1 MGSNATVLQTL
12 LIGYLI
18 GSIPFAFMITRWAT
32 GGDVRI
38 EGSGNVGT
46 RNAFRVSR
54 KRWVGIV
61 VLLADMLK
69 GAVPVIAM
77 LFSADPERVLVLIP
91 ALVLGHC
98 YPVWLRFRG
107 GKGLATT
114 AGALLVSFPLFPIFW
129 GLAYLVVKKLRD
141 DSDFA
146 TIVACGASL
155 VMMLIVPAAV
165 VRWTA
170 IGAAAAAFAPSHV
183 VLAVCLVLLI
193 ILSRHIEEFRTLV
206 RSRAESE

>member
-1 MGSNATVLQTL
+1 MASNWAVLQTL
-12 LIGYLI
+12 LLGYVI
-18 GSIPFAFMITRWAT
+18 GSIPFAYMITRWAT
-32 GGDVRI
+32 GRDVRR

-54 KRWVGIV
+54 KRWVGIA

-77 LFSADPERVLVLIP
+77 LLSSDPEPVLVLIP

-129 GLAYLVVKKLRD
+129 GLAYLGIKQLRD

-146 TIVACGASL
+146 TIVACGLSL
-155 VMMLIVPAAV
+155 VLVLVVPESIVH
-165 VRWTA
+165 WTA
-170 IGAAAAAFAPSHV
+170 IGSTATAFTARHV
-183 VLAVCLVLLI
+183 VLAVSLVILI
-193 ILSRHIEEFRTLV
+193 ILSRHIEEFRTLLK
-206 RSRAESE
+206 SRVGTE

>member
-32 GGDVRI
+32 GGDVRS

-69 GAVPVIAM
+69 GAAPVIAM
-77 LFSADPERVLVLIP
+77 LFTADPERVLVLIP

-129 GLAYLVVKKLRD
+129 GVAYLVVKRLRD

-155 VMMLIVPAAV
+155 VMVLAVPASV

-170 IGAAAAAFAPSHV
+170 IGSSATSFEPSHV

-193 ILSRHIEEFRTLV
+193 ILSRHIEEFRALI
-206 RSRAESE
+206 RSSGGAE